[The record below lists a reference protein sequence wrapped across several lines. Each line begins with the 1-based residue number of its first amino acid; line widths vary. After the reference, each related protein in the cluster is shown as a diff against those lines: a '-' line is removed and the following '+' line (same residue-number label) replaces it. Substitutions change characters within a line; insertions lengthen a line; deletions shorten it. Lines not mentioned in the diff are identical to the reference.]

1 MNFFEQQDKARSK
14 TARLVIM
21 FLAGIIGLAIIAFVA
36 VFMGYILLIGDGY
49 YVEEEAFSIALTFTI
64 VFVII
69 LLLATWIK
77 ISQLR
82 RGGGP
87 QVAKE
92 LGGILLEEGNLD
104 KIEQVSQHKLKVL
117 MNINKE
123 MALASGVPVPNLYLI
138 DDEGVNAFAA
148 GYTPL
153 NSVIGVTSG
162 AVNSLNREELQ
173 GVIAHEYS
181 HILNGDVK
189 INLRFAGILFGL
201 TVIYYIGEFLLRIIG
216 RGTRSRSSKK
226 RGGGI
231 GGVLVVIAIVCFVIG
246 LIGRLFA
253 NIIGSLVS
261 KQREFLAD
269 ASAVQFTRN
278 PNGIANAL
286 NKIRSGFGSEV
297 TSASCSKFSHMFFNI
312 PTKSSGF
319 SALFGTHPPLTE
331 RIKRIDPTF
340 DFSKAYNDKNAK
352 APTEKKGEKDNKEF
366 LANVTGAIIATQVGN
381 VQAVNIKKASDILKK
396 LPDKLLN
403 YASQK
408 KDAIPLLY
416 AMIMAASKQTKLIG
430 TTQKRIIS
438 EKHGS
443 DISFRGLEDKTHLLK
458 KLELDY
464 WLPLL
469 NLIIPNIKQLSEKEK
484 NLVSSCVKGLALADR
499 KISTFEI
506 AVIQILKSAL
516 NDKDDNLGSNN
527 EVIECMSISRVVSF
541 IASKG
546 NMSKDNVKKAIE
558 KGLSECKSSPIFKN
572 HSSKL
577 LPISEVTPEEVLKS
591 LEILSNST
599 FKKKEVCL
607 SAFSETINF
616 DKKKTTEEKELQYAI
631 FEALGCPHPKV

>member
-1 MNFFEQQDKARSK
+1 MKFFEQQDKARSK
-14 TARLVIM
+14 TTRLVIM
-21 FLAGIIGLAIIAFVA
+21 FLIGIVGLAILAFVA
-36 VFMGYILLIGDGY
+36 VFMGYILLLGDGY
-49 YVEEEAFSIALTFTI
+49 NVEEEAFSIALTFTI

-77 ISQLR
+77 IFQLR

-87 QVAKE
+87 QVANE

-104 KIEQVSQHKLKVL
+104 KMEQVSHHKLKVL

-138 DDEGVNAFAA
+138 EDEGVNAFAA

-189 INLRFAGILFGL
+189 INLRFSGIFFGL
-201 TVIYYIGEFLLRIIG
+201 TVIYYIGEFLLRILG
-216 RGTRSRSSKK
+216 RGTRRRSGKK
-226 RGGGI
+226 EGGGL
-231 GGVLVVIAIVCFVIG
+231 GAVLIIIAMVCFIIG
-246 LIGRLFA
+246 IIGRLFA
-253 NIIGSLVS
+253 NIVASLVS

-297 TSASCSKFSHMFFNI
+297 TSASSSKFSHMFFGI
-312 PTKSSGF
+312 PAKSSGF
-319 SALFGTHPPLTE
+319 SALFGTHPPLKD
-331 RIKRIDPTF
+331 RIKRIDPNF
-340 DFSKAYNDKNAK
+340 DFSKAYGDQKTKDEPAK
-352 APTEKKGEKDNKEF
+352 KVKRDNKGFIE
-366 LANVTGAIIATQVGN
+366 NVTGAIIATQAGN
-381 VQAVNIKKASDILKK
+381 VQPVNIKKAGEILKK
-396 LPDKLLN
+396 IPDELLS
-403 YASQK
+403 YASK
-408 KDAIPLLY
+408 KTEAIPLLY
-416 AMIMAASKQTKLIG
+416 ALIMAGSKQTKLIG
-430 TTQKRIIS
+430 SIQKRIIS
-438 EKHGS
+438 EKYGN
-443 DISFRGLEDKTHLLK
+443 DISFRGLEEKAEAIE
-458 KLELDY
+458 KLDLGFR
-464 WLPLL
+464 LPLL
-469 NLIIPNIKQLSEKEK
+469 NLIIPNIKQLSEEEK
-484 NLVSSCVKGLALADR
+484 SLINFCVKGLALADG

-516 NDKDDNLGSNN
+516 NDKDDNFGSIN
-527 EVIECMSISRVVSF
+527 ENTECMSISRVVSF

-546 NMSKDNVKKAIE
+546 NMSKVNIKKAIE
-558 KGLSECKSSPIFKN
+558 KGLSECKNSPIFTK

-577 LPISEVTPEEVLKS
+577 VPISEVTPEEVLKS

>member
-14 TARLVIM
+14 TARLIIM
-21 FLAGIIGLAIIAFVA
+21 FLTGIIALAIIAFVA
-36 VFMGYILLIGDGY
+36 VYMGYILFLGDGY
-49 YVEEEAFSIALTFTI
+49 NVEEEAFSIALTFTI

-69 LLLATWIK
+69 LLLATWFK

-92 LGGILLEEGNLD
+92 LGGILLEEGSLD
-104 KIEQVSQHKLKVL
+104 NIEHLSQHKIKVL

-231 GGVLVVIAIVCFVIG
+231 GGVIVVIAIVCFVIG

-340 DFSKAYNDKNAK
+340 DFSKAYDDKKTK
-352 APTEKKGEKDNKEF
+352 APSEKKAKKYKKGFIE
-366 LANVTGAIIATQVGN
+366 NVAETIIATQAGKL
-381 VQAVNIKKASDILKK
+381 QAINIKKASDILKK
-396 LPDKLLN
+396 MPDELFN
-403 YASQK
+403 YASK
-408 KDAIPLLY
+408 IKEATPLLY
-416 AMIMAASKQTKLIG
+416 ALIIAGSKQTKLIG
-430 TTQKRIIS
+430 SIQKRIIS

-443 DISFRGLEDKTHLLK
+443 DISFKGLEDKIQSIK
-458 KLELDY
+458 KLELGY
-464 WLPLL
+464 RLPLL
-469 NLIIPNIKQLSEKEK
+469 NLIIPSIKQLSEKEK
-484 NLVSSCVKGLALADR
+484 SLVNLCVKGLALADG

-516 NDKDDNLGSNN
+516 NDKDDNFRSNN
-527 EVIECMSISRVVSF
+527 EAAECLSISRVVCF
-541 IASKG
+541 IASKS
-546 NMSKDNVKKAIE
+546 NMSEVNTKKAIE
-558 KGLSECKSSPIFKN
+558 KGLSECKRSPIFSKY
-572 HSSKL
+572 SSKL
-577 LPISEVTPEEVLKS
+577 VPISVVKPEEVLKS
-591 LEILSNST
+591 LEILSNAT

-607 SAFSETINF
+607 NAFSETIKF
-616 DKKKTTEEKELQYAI
+616 DKKITTEEKELQYAI
-631 FEALGCPHPKV
+631 FEALGCPHPKI

>member
-14 TARLVIM
+14 TARLVVM
-21 FLAGIIGLAIIAFVA
+21 FLIGIVVLAIIAFFA
-36 VFMGYILLIGDGY
+36 VFMGYVLFLGDGY
-49 YVEEEAFSIALTFTI
+49 NVEEEAFTFALLFTL

-82 RGGGP
+82 KGGGP

-104 KIEQVSQHKLKVL
+104 KVEHVSHHKLKVL

-138 DDEGVNAFAA
+138 EDDGVNAFAA

-201 TVIYYIGEFLLRIIG
+201 TVIYYIGEFLLRILG
-216 RGTRSRSSKK
+216 RGSRRRSSKK
-226 RGGGI
+226 EGGGL
-231 GGVLVVIAIVCFVIG
+231 GAVLIIIAIACFVIG
-246 LIGRLFA
+246 IIGRLFA

-297 TSASCSKFSHMFFNI
+297 TSASSSKFSHMFFGI
-312 PTKSSGF
+312 PAKSSGF
-319 SALFGTHPPLTE
+319 SALFGTHPPLTD

-340 DFSKAYNDKNAK
+340 DFSKTYGVKKKPAEPAK
-352 APTEKKGEKDNKEF
+352 KVKKDNKGFIE
-366 LANVTGAIIATQVGN
+366 NVTGAIIATQAGS
-381 VQAVNIKKASDILKK
+381 VQADNIKKAGKILKK
-396 LPDKLLN
+396 IPDKLLD
-403 YASQK
+403 YASK
-408 KDAIPLLY
+408 KTDTIPLLY
-416 AMIMAASKQTKLIG
+416 ALIMAGSKQTKLIG
-430 TTQKRIIS
+430 SIQKRIIS
-438 EKHGS
+438 EKYGKE
-443 DISFRGLEDKTHLLK
+443 ISFKGMEEKTEAIK
-458 KLELDY
+458 KLELGFR
-464 WLPLL
+464 LPLL
-469 NLIIPNIKQLSEKEK
+469 NLIIPKIKQLSEKEK
-484 NLVSSCVKGLALADR
+484 SLVNFCVKGLALADG

-516 NDKDDNLGSNN
+516 NDKDDNFGLNN
-527 EVIECMSISRVVSF
+527 EEAECRSISRVVSF

-546 NMSKDNVKKAIE
+546 NMNEVNTKKAIE
-558 KGLSECKSSPIFKN
+558 KGLSECKGSTLFSRYSN
-572 HSSKL
+572 KL
-577 LPISEVTPEEVLKS
+577 VPLGEVTPEDVLRS

-607 SAFSETINF
+607 NAFSETINF
-616 DKKKTTEEKELQYAI
+616 DKNITTEEKELQYAI
-631 FEALGCPHPKV
+631 FEALGCPHPKM

>member
-21 FLAGIIGLAIIAFVA
+21 FLIGLVGLAIIAFVA
-36 VFMGYILLIGDGY
+36 VFMGYILLLGDGY
-49 YVEEEAFSIALTFTI
+49 NVEEEAFSIAVTFTI

-92 LGGILLEEGNLD
+92 LGGILLEEGNLY

-138 DDEGVNAFAA
+138 EDEGVNAFAA

-201 TVIYYIGEFLLRIIG
+201 TVIYYIGEFLLRILG
-216 RGTRSRSSKK
+216 RGTRRRSGKK
-226 RGGGI
+226 EGGGL
-231 GGVLVVIAIVCFVIG
+231 GAVLIIIAIACFIIG
-246 LIGRLFA
+246 IIGRLFA

-297 TSASCSKFSHMFFNI
+297 TSASSSKFSHMFFGI
-312 PTKSSGF
+312 PAKSSGF
-319 SALFGTHPPLTE
+319 SALFGTHPPLTD

-340 DFSKAYNDKNAK
+340 DFSKAYGDQKTKAEPAK
-352 APTEKKGEKDNKEF
+352 KVKRDNKGFIE
-366 LANVTGAIIATQVGN
+366 NVTGAIIATQAGN
-381 VQAVNIKKASDILKK
+381 VQAVNIKKAGEILKK
-396 LPDKLLN
+396 IPDELLN
-403 YASQK
+403 YAFK
-408 KDAIPLLY
+408 KTEAIPLLY
-416 AMIMAASKQTKLIG
+416 ALIMAGSKKTNLIG
-430 TTQKRIIS
+430 SIQKRIIS
-438 EKHGS
+438 EKYGNE
-443 DISFRGLEDKTHLLK
+443 ISFRGLEK
-458 KLELDY
+458 KAEAIKNLELGFR
-464 WLPLL
+464 LPLL
-469 NLIIPNIKQLSEKEK
+469 NLIIPKIKQLSEKEK
-484 NLVSSCVKGLALADR
+484 SLINFCVKGLALADG

-516 NDKDDNLGSNN
+516 NDKDDNFGSNDEN
-527 EVIECMSISRVVSF
+527 TECISISRVVSF

-546 NMSKDNVKKAIE
+546 NMSEVNIKKAIE
-558 KGLSECKSSPIFKN
+558 KGLSECKSSPIFTK

>member
-1 MNFFEQQDKARSK
+1 MKFFEQQDKARSK
-14 TARLVIM
+14 TTRLVIM
-21 FLAGIIGLAIIAFVA
+21 FLIGIVGLAILAFVA
-36 VFMGYILLIGDGY
+36 VFMGYILLLGDGY
-49 YVEEEAFSIALTFTI
+49 NVEEEAFSIALTFTI

-77 ISQLR
+77 IFQLR

-87 QVAKE
+87 QVANE

-104 KIEQVSQHKLKVL
+104 KMEQVSHHKLKVL

-138 DDEGVNAFAA
+138 EDEGVNAFAA

-189 INLRFAGILFGL
+189 INLRFSGIFFGL
-201 TVIYYIGEFLLRIIG
+201 TVIYYIGEFLLRILG
-216 RGTRSRSSKK
+216 RGTRRRSGKK
-226 RGGGI
+226 EGGGL
-231 GGVLVVIAIVCFVIG
+231 GAVLIIIAMVCFIIG
-246 LIGRLFA
+246 IIGRLFA
-253 NIIGSLVS
+253 NIVASLVS

-297 TSASCSKFSHMFFNI
+297 TSASSSKFSHMFFGI
-312 PTKSSGF
+312 PAKSSGF
-319 SALFGTHPPLTE
+319 SALFGTHPPLKD
-331 RIKRIDPTF
+331 RIKRIDPNF
-340 DFSKAYNDKNAK
+340 DFSKAYGDQKTKDEPAK
-352 APTEKKGEKDNKEF
+352 KVKRDNKGFIE
-366 LANVTGAIIATQVGN
+366 NVTGAIIATQVGN
-381 VQAVNIKKASDILKK
+381 VQAVNIKKAGEILKK
-396 LPDKLLN
+396 IPDELLN
-403 YASQK
+403 YASK
-408 KDAIPLLY
+408 KTNAILLLY
-416 AMIMAASKQTKLIG
+416 ALIMAGSKQTKLIG
-430 TTQKRIIS
+430 SIQKRIIS
-438 EKHGS
+438 EKYGN
-443 DISFRGLEDKTHLLK
+443 DISFRGLEEKAEAIE
-458 KLELDY
+458 KLDLGFR
-464 WLPLL
+464 LPLL
-469 NLIIPNIKQLSEKEK
+469 NLIIPNIKQLSEEEK
-484 NLVSSCVKGLALADR
+484 SLINFCVKGLALADG

-516 NDKDDNLGSNN
+516 NDKDDNFGSVN
-527 EVIECMSISRVVSF
+527 ENAECMSISRVVSF

-546 NMSKDNVKKAIE
+546 NMSKVNIKKAIE
-558 KGLSECKSSPIFKN
+558 KGLSECKNSPIFTK

-577 LPISEVTPEEVLKS
+577 VPISEVTPEEVLKS

>member
-14 TARLVIM
+14 TARLVSM
-21 FLAGIIGLAIIAFVA
+21 FLIGIVVLATIAFFA
-36 VFMGYILLIGDGY
+36 VFMGYVLFLGDGY
-49 YVEEEAFSIALTFTI
+49 NVEEEAFTFALLFTL

-82 RGGGP
+82 KGGGP

-104 KIEQVSQHKLKVL
+104 KIEQVSHHKLKVL

-138 DDEGVNAFAA
+138 EDDGVNAFAA

-201 TVIYYIGEFLLRIIG
+201 TVIYYIGEFLLRILG
-216 RGTRSRSSKK
+216 RGSRRRSSKK
-226 RGGGI
+226 EGGGL
-231 GGVLVVIAIVCFVIG
+231 GAVLIIIAIACFVIG
-246 LIGRLFA
+246 IIGRLFA

-297 TSASCSKFSHMFFNI
+297 TSASSSKFSHMFFGI
-312 PTKSSGF
+312 PAKSSGF
-319 SALFGTHPPLTE
+319 SALFGTHPPLTD

-340 DFSKAYNDKNAK
+340 DFSKAYGDQKKPAEAAK
-352 APTEKKGEKDNKEF
+352 KVKKDNKGFIE
-366 LANVTGAIIATQVGN
+366 NVTGAIIATQAGN
-381 VQAVNIKKASDILKK
+381 VQADNIKKAGKILKK
-396 LPDKLLN
+396 IPDKLLD
-403 YASQK
+403 YASK
-408 KDAIPLLY
+408 KTEAIALLY
-416 AMIMAASKQTKLIG
+416 ALIIAGSKQTKLIG
-430 TTQKRIIS
+430 SIQKRIIS
-438 EKHGS
+438 EKYGKE
-443 DISFRGLEDKTHLLK
+443 ISFKGIEEKTEAIK
-458 KLELDY
+458 KLELGFR
-464 WLPLL
+464 LPLL
-469 NLIIPNIKQLSEKEK
+469 NLIIPKIKQLSEKEK
-484 NLVSSCVKGLALADR
+484 SLVNFCVKGLALADG

-516 NDKDDNLGSNN
+516 NDKDDNFGLNN
-527 EVIECMSISRVVSF
+527 EEAECRSISRVICF

-546 NMSKDNVKKAIE
+546 NMNEVNTKKAIE
-558 KGLSECKSSPIFKN
+558 KGLSECKGSTLFSRYSN
-572 HSSKL
+572 KL
-577 LPISEVTPEEVLKS
+577 VPLGEVTPEDVLRS
-591 LEILSNST
+591 LETLSNST

-607 SAFSETINF
+607 NAFSETINF
-616 DKKKTTEEKELQYAI
+616 DKNITTEEKELQYAI
-631 FEALGCPHPKV
+631 FEALGCPHPKM

>member
-14 TARLVIM
+14 TARLVAM
-21 FLAGIIGLAIIAFVA
+21 FLIGIVVLAIIAFFA
-36 VFMGYILLIGDGY
+36 VFMGYVLFLGDGY
-49 YVEEEAFSIALTFTI
+49 NIEEEAFTFALLFTL

-82 RGGGP
+82 KGGGP

-104 KIEQVSQHKLKVL
+104 KIEHVSHHKLKVL

-138 DDEGVNAFAA
+138 EDDGVNAFAA

-201 TVIYYIGEFLLRIIG
+201 TVIYYIGEFLLRILG
-216 RGTRSRSSKK
+216 RGSRRRSSKK
-226 RGGGI
+226 EGGGL
-231 GGVLVVIAIVCFVIG
+231 GAVLIIIAIACFVIG
-246 LIGRLFA
+246 IIGRLFA

-297 TSASCSKFSHMFFNI
+297 TSASSSKFSHMFFGI
-312 PTKSSGF
+312 PAKSSGF
-319 SALFGTHPPLTE
+319 SALFGTHPPLTD
-331 RIKRIDPTF
+331 RIKRIDPAF
-340 DFSKAYNDKNAK
+340 DFSKAYGDRKKPAEPAK
-352 APTEKKGEKDNKEF
+352 KVKKDNKGFIE
-366 LANVTGAIIATQVGN
+366 NVTGAIIATQAGN
-381 VQAVNIKKASDILKK
+381 VQADNIKKAGKILKK
-396 LPDKLLN
+396 IPDKLLD
-403 YASQK
+403 YASK
-408 KDAIPLLY
+408 KTDTIPLLY
-416 AMIMAASKQTKLIG
+416 ALIMAGSKQTKLIG
-430 TTQKRIIS
+430 SIQKRIIS
-438 EKHGS
+438 EKYGN
-443 DISFRGLEDKTHLLK
+443 DISFKGIEEKTEAIK
-458 KLELDY
+458 KLELGFR
-464 WLPLL
+464 LPLL
-469 NLIIPNIKQLSEKEK
+469 NLIIPKIKQLSEKEK
-484 NLVSSCVKGLALADR
+484 SLVNFCVKGLALADG

-516 NDKDDNLGSNN
+516 NDKDDNFGLNN
-527 EVIECMSISRVVSF
+527 EEAECRSISRVICF

-546 NMSKDNVKKAIE
+546 NMNEVNTKKAIE
-558 KGLSECKSSPIFKN
+558 KGLSECKGSSLFSRYSN
-572 HSSKL
+572 KL
-577 LPISEVTPEEVLKS
+577 VPLGEVTPEDVLRS

-607 SAFSETINF
+607 NAFSETINF
-616 DKKKTTEEKELQYAI
+616 DKNITTEEKELQYAI
-631 FEALGCPHPKV
+631 FEALGCPHPKM

>member
-14 TARLVIM
+14 TARLVAM
-21 FLAGIIGLAIIAFVA
+21 FLIGIVVLAIIAFFA
-36 VFMGYILLIGDGY
+36 VFMGYVLFLGDGY
-49 YVEEEAFSIALTFTI
+49 NIEEEAFTFALLFTL

-82 RGGGP
+82 KGGGP

-104 KIEQVSQHKLKVL
+104 KIEHVSHHKLKVL

-138 DDEGVNAFAA
+138 EDDGVNAFAA

-201 TVIYYIGEFLLRIIG
+201 TVIYYIGEFLLRILG
-216 RGTRSRSSKK
+216 RGSRRRSSKK
-226 RGGGI
+226 EGGGL
-231 GGVLVVIAIVCFVIG
+231 GAVLIIIAIACFVIG
-246 LIGRLFA
+246 IIGRLFA

-297 TSASCSKFSHMFFNI
+297 TSASSSKFSHMFFGI
-312 PTKSSGF
+312 PAKSSGF
-319 SALFGTHPPLTE
+319 SALFGTHPPLTD

-340 DFSKAYNDKNAK
+340 DFSKAYGDQKKPAEPAK
-352 APTEKKGEKDNKEF
+352 KVKKDNKGFIE
-366 LANVTGAIIATQVGN
+366 NVTGAIIATQAGN
-381 VQAVNIKKASDILKK
+381 VQAENIKKAGKILKK
-396 LPDKLLN
+396 IPDKLLD
-403 YASQK
+403 YASK
-408 KDAIPLLY
+408 KTEAIPLIY
-416 AMIMAASKQTKLIG
+416 ALIMAGSKQTKLIG
-430 TTQKRIIS
+430 SIQKRIIS
-438 EKHGS
+438 EKYGKE
-443 DISFRGLEDKTHLLK
+443 ISFKGIEEKTEAIK
-458 KLELDY
+458 KLELGFR
-464 WLPLL
+464 LPLL
-469 NLIIPNIKQLSEKEK
+469 NLIIPKIKQLSEKEK
-484 NLVSSCVKGLALADR
+484 SLVNFCVKGLALADG

-516 NDKDDNLGSNN
+516 NDKDDNFGLNN
-527 EVIECMSISRVVSF
+527 EEAECRSISRVICF

-546 NMSKDNVKKAIE
+546 NMNEVNTKKAIE
-558 KGLSECKSSPIFKN
+558 KGLSECKGSTLFSRYSN
-572 HSSKL
+572 KL
-577 LPISEVTPEEVLKS
+577 VPLGEVTPEDVLRS

-607 SAFSETINF
+607 NAFSETINF
-616 DKKKTTEEKELQYAI
+616 DKNITTEEKELQYAI
-631 FEALGCPHPKV
+631 FEALGCPHPKM

>member
-226 RGGGI
+226 RGGSI
-231 GGVLVVIAIVCFVIG
+231 GGVIVVIAIVCFVIG

>member
-21 FLAGIIGLAIIAFVA
+21 FLTGIVVLAIIAFVA
-36 VFMGYILLIGDGY
+36 VFMGYILFLGDGY
-49 YVEEEAFSIALTFTI
+49 NVKEEAFTFALLFTL

-104 KIEQVSQHKLKVL
+104 KIEHVSQHKLKVL

-138 DDEGVNAFAA
+138 EDEGVNAFAA

-201 TVIYYIGEFLLRIIG
+201 TVIYYIGEFLLRILG
-216 RGTRSRSSKK
+216 RGTRRRSSKK
-226 RGGGI
+226 EGGGLGAI
-231 GGVLVVIAIVCFVIG
+231 LIIIAIACFVIG
-246 LIGRLFA
+246 IIGRLFA

-297 TSASCSKFSHMFFNI
+297 TSASSSKFSHMFFGI
-312 PTKSSGF
+312 PAKSSGF
-319 SALFGTHPPLTE
+319 SALFGTHPPLTD

-340 DFSKAYNDKNAK
+340 DFSKAYGDQKTKAEPAK
-352 APTEKKGEKDNKEF
+352 KVKRDNKGF
-366 LANVTGAIIATQVGN
+366 IKNVTGAIIATQAGN
-381 VQAVNIKKASDILKK
+381 VQAVNIKKASEVLKK
-396 LPDKLLN
+396 IPDKFLD
-403 YASQK
+403 YASK
-408 KDAIPLLY
+408 KTEAIPLLY
-416 AMIMAASKQTKLIG
+416 ALIMAGSKQTKLIG
-430 TTQKRIIS
+430 SIQKRIIS
-438 EKHGS
+438 EKYGN
-443 DISFRGLEDKTHLLK
+443 DISFKGLEEKTESIK
-458 KLELDY
+458 KLDLGFR
-464 WLPLL
+464 LPLL
-469 NLIIPNIKQLSEKEK
+469 NLIIPIIKQLTEKEK
-484 NLVSSCVKGLALADR
+484 SLVNFCVKGLALADG

-516 NDKDDNLGSNN
+516 NDKDDDFGLNN
-527 EVIECMSISRVVSF
+527 EDAECMSISRVICF
-541 IASKG
+541 IARKG
-546 NMSKDNVKKAIE
+546 NMNEVNTKKAIE
-558 KGLSECKSSPIFKN
+558 KGLSECKNSPIFSK
-572 HSSKL
+572 HSSKFVPL
-577 LPISEVTPEEVLKS
+577 SEVKPEDVLKS
-591 LEILSNST
+591 LETLSKST

-607 SAFSETINF
+607 NAFSETINF
-616 DKKKTTEEKELQYAI
+616 DKKITTEEKEIQYAI
-631 FEALGCPHPKV
+631 FEALGCPHPKI

>member
-21 FLAGIIGLAIIAFVA
+21 FLTGIIALAIIAFVA
-36 VFMGYILLIGDGY
+36 VFMGYTLLIGDGY

-87 QVAKE
+87 QVAQE

-226 RGGGI
+226 RGGSI
-231 GGVLVVIAIVCFVIG
+231 GGVIVVIAIVCFVIG

-319 SALFGTHPPLTE
+319 RALFGTHPPLTE

-381 VQAVNIKKASDILKK
+381 VQAINIKKASDILKK

-408 KDAIPLLY
+408 KDATPLLY
-416 AMIMAASKQTKLIG
+416 ALIMAASKQTKFIG

>member
-21 FLAGIIGLAIIAFVA
+21 FLTGIVVLAMIAFVA
-36 VFMGYILLIGDGY
+36 VFMGYIMFLGDGY
-49 YVEEEAFSIALTFTI
+49 NVEEEAFTFALLFTL

-138 DDEGVNAFAA
+138 EDEGVNAFAA

-162 AVNSLNREELQ
+162 AINSLNREELQ

-201 TVIYYIGEFLLRIIG
+201 TVIYYIGEFLLRILG
-216 RGTRSRSSKK
+216 RGTRRRSSKK
-226 RGGGI
+226 EGGGLGAI
-231 GGVLVVIAIVCFVIG
+231 LIIIAIACFVIG
-246 LIGRLFA
+246 IIGRLFA

-297 TSASCSKFSHMFFNI
+297 TSASSSKFSHMFFGI
-312 PTKSSGF
+312 PAKSSGF
-319 SALFGTHPPLTE
+319 SALFGTHPPLTD

-340 DFSKAYNDKNAK
+340 DFSKAYDDQKTN
-352 APTEKKGEKDNKEF
+352 KDFIE
-366 LANVTGAIIATQVGN
+366 NVTGAIIAAQAGN
-381 VQAVNIKKASDILKK
+381 VQVVNIKKASEILKK
-396 LPDKLLN
+396 IPDKLLD
-403 YASQK
+403 YASK
-408 KDAIPLLY
+408 KTEAIPLLY
-416 AMIMAASKQTKLIG
+416 ALIMAGSKQTKLIG
-430 TTQKRIIS
+430 SIQKRIIS
-438 EKHGS
+438 EKYGN
-443 DISFRGLEDKTHLLK
+443 DISFRGLEEKTEAIK
-458 KLELDY
+458 KLDLGFR
-464 WLPLL
+464 LPLL
-469 NLIIPNIKQLSEKEK
+469 NLIIPIIKQLTEKEK
-484 NLVSSCVKGLALADR
+484 SLVNFCVKGLALADG

-516 NDKDDNLGSNN
+516 NDKDDNFGSNN
-527 EVIECMSISRVVSF
+527 EDAECMSISRVVCF

-546 NMSKDNVKKAIE
+546 NMNEVNTKKAIE
-558 KGLSECKSSPIFKN
+558 KGLSECKNSPIFSKY
-572 HSSKL
+572 SSKFVPL
-577 LPISEVTPEEVLKS
+577 SEVKPEDVLKS
-591 LEILSNST
+591 LETLSKST

-607 SAFSETINF
+607 NAFSETIKF
-616 DKKKTTEEKELQYAI
+616 DKKITTEEEELQYAI
-631 FEALGCPHPKV
+631 FEALGCPHPKI

>member
-1 MNFFEQQDKARSK
+1 MKFFEQQDKARSK
-14 TARLVIM
+14 TTRLVIM
-21 FLAGIIGLAIIAFVA
+21 FLIGIVGLAILAFVA
-36 VFMGYILLIGDGY
+36 VFMGYILLLGDGY
-49 YVEEEAFSIALTFTI
+49 NVEEEAFSIALTFTI

-77 ISQLR
+77 IFQLR

-87 QVAKE
+87 QVANE

-104 KIEQVSQHKLKVL
+104 KMEQVSHHKLKVL

-123 MALASGVPVPNLYLI
+123 MALASGVPVPNLYLVE
-138 DDEGVNAFAA
+138 DEGVNAFAA

-189 INLRFAGILFGL
+189 INLRFSGIFFGL
-201 TVIYYIGEFLLRIIG
+201 TVIYYIGEFLLRILG
-216 RGTRSRSSKK
+216 RGTRRRSGKK
-226 RGGGI
+226 EGGGL
-231 GGVLVVIAIVCFVIG
+231 GAVLIIIAMVCFIIG
-246 LIGRLFA
+246 IIGRLFA
-253 NIIGSLVS
+253 NIVASLVS

-297 TSASCSKFSHMFFNI
+297 TSASSSKFSHMFFGI
-312 PTKSSGF
+312 PAKSSGF
-319 SALFGTHPPLTE
+319 SALFGTHPPLKD
-331 RIKRIDPTF
+331 RIKRIDPNF
-340 DFSKAYNDKNAK
+340 DFSKAYGDQKTKDEPAK
-352 APTEKKGEKDNKEF
+352 KVKRDNKGFIE
-366 LANVTGAIIATQVGN
+366 NVAGAIIATQVGN
-381 VQAVNIKKASDILKK
+381 VQAVNIKKAGEILKK
-396 LPDKLLN
+396 IPDELLN
-403 YASQK
+403 YASK
-408 KDAIPLLY
+408 KTDAIHLLY
-416 AMIMAASKQTKLIG
+416 ALIMAGSKQTKLIG
-430 TTQKRIIS
+430 SIQKRIIS
-438 EKHGS
+438 EKYGN
-443 DISFRGLEDKTHLLK
+443 DISFRGLEEKAEAIE
-458 KLELDY
+458 KLDLGFR
-464 WLPLL
+464 LPLL
-469 NLIIPNIKQLSEKEK
+469 NLIIPNIKQLSEEEK
-484 NLVSSCVKGLALADR
+484 SLINFCVKGLALADG

-516 NDKDDNLGSNN
+516 NDKDDNFGSVN
-527 EVIECMSISRVVSF
+527 ENAECMSISRVVSF

-546 NMSKDNVKKAIE
+546 DMSKVNIKKAIE
-558 KGLSECKSSPIFKN
+558 KGLSECKNSPIFTK

-577 LPISEVTPEEVLKS
+577 VPISEVTPEEVLKS

>member
-14 TARLVIM
+14 TSRLVLM
-21 FLAGIIGLAIIAFVA
+21 FLTGILVLGIIAFVA
-36 VFMGYILLIGDGY
+36 VYMGYILFIGGGY
-49 YVEEEAFSIALTFTI
+49 NVEEEAISVALLFSL
-64 VFVII
+64 VFVVI
-69 LLLATWIK
+69 LLLATWFK

-104 KIEQVSQHKLKVL
+104 KIETVSQHKIKVL

-138 DDEGVNAFAA
+138 EDEGVNAFAA

-162 AVNSLNREELQ
+162 AVNALNREELQ

-201 TVIYYIGEFLLRIIG
+201 TVIYYIGSFLLRIMG
-216 RGTRSRSSKK
+216 SGTRRRSSKK
-226 RGGGI
+226 QGGGV
-231 GGVLVVIAIVCFVIG
+231 GGLLVIIAIAFFIIG

-297 TSASCSKFSHMFFNI
+297 TSASSSKFSHMFFDI
-312 PTKSSGF
+312 PSKSSGF
-319 SALFGTHPPLTE
+319 SALFGTHPPLTD

-340 DFSKAYNDKNAK
+340 DFSKAYSDQKTN
-352 APTEKKGEKDNKEF
+352 TEPVKKVKRDNKGFIE
-366 LANVTGAIIATQVGN
+366 NVAGAIIATQAGN
-381 VQAVNIKKASDILKK
+381 VQAVNIKKAGEILKK
-396 LPDKLLN
+396 IPDKLLN
-403 YASQK
+403 HASK
-408 KDAIPLLY
+408 KTESIPLLY
-416 AMIMAASKQTKLIG
+416 ALIIAGSKQTNLIG
-430 TTQKRIIS
+430 SIQKRIIS
-438 EKHGS
+438 EKYGS
-443 DISFRGLEDKTHLLK
+443 DISFKGLEEKTEEIQ
-458 KLELDY
+458 KLDLGFR
-464 WLPLL
+464 LPLL
-469 NLIIPNIKQLSEKEK
+469 NLIIPNIKQLTEKEK
-484 NLVSSCVKGLALADR
+484 SLVNFCVKGLALADG

-516 NDKDDNLGSNN
+516 NDKDDNFGSNN
-527 EVIECMSISRVVSF
+527 EDSECRSISRVICF
-541 IASKG
+541 MASKG
-546 NMSKDNVKKAIE
+546 NMNEVNTKKAIDD
-558 KGLSECKSSPIFKN
+558 
-572 HSSKL
+572 
-577 LPISEVTPEEVLKS
+577 TVLN
-591 LEILSNST
+591 L
-599 FKKKEVCL
+599 V
-607 SAFSETINF
+607 
-616 DKKKTTEEKELQYAI
+616 
-631 FEALGCPHPKV
+631 

>member
-14 TARLVIM
+14 TSRLVIM
-21 FLAGIIGLAIIAFVA
+21 FLTGIVVLGIIAFVA
-36 VFMGYILLIGDGY
+36 VFMGYILFLGDSY
-49 YVEEEAFSIALTFTI
+49 NDEEEAFSIALTFAI

-69 LLLATWIK
+69 LLLATWFK

-104 KIEQVSQHKLKVL
+104 KIEHVSQHKIKVL

-138 DDEGVNAFAA
+138 EDEGVNAFAA

-162 AVNSLNREELQ
+162 AVNALNREELQ

-201 TVIYYIGEFLLRIIG
+201 TVIYFIGEFLLRIIG
-216 RGTRSRSSKK
+216 SGSRRRSSKK
-226 RGGGI
+226 EGGGI
-231 GGVLVVIAIVCFVIG
+231 GGVLVIIAVACFVVG

-297 TSASCSKFSHMFFNI
+297 TSASSSKFSHMFFGI
-312 PTKSSGF
+312 PAKSSGF
-319 SALFGTHPPLTE
+319 SALFGTHPPLTD

-340 DFSKAYNDKNAK
+340 DFSKAYSDQKTNVEPAK
-352 APTEKKGEKDNKEF
+352 KVKRDNKGFIE
-366 LANVTGAIIATQVGN
+366 NVTGAIIATQAGN
-381 VQAVNIKKASDILKK
+381 VQAVNIKKAGEILKK
-396 LPDKLLN
+396 IPDKLLN

-408 KDAIPLLY
+408 TEAVPLLY
-416 AMIMAASKQTKLIG
+416 ALIMAGSKETTLIG
-430 TTQKRIIS
+430 SIQKRIIS
-438 EKHGS
+438 EKYGK
-443 DISFRGLEDKTHLLK
+443 DMPFKGLEEKTQLIK
-458 KLELDY
+458 KLDLVFR
-464 WLPLL
+464 LPLL
-469 NLIIPNIKQLSEKEK
+469 NLIIPNIKQLTEKEK
-484 NLVSSCVKGLALADR
+484 GLVNFCVKGLALADG

-506 AVIQILKSAL
+506 AAIQILKSAL
-516 NDKDDNLGSNN
+516 NDKDDNFGSNN
-527 EVIECMSISRVVSF
+527 EDSECRSISRVICF

-546 NMSKDNVKKAIE
+546 NMNEVNTKKAIE
-558 KGLSECKSSPIFKN
+558 KGLIECKNSPIFSK
-572 HSSKL
+572 HSSKFVR
-577 LPISEVTPEEVLKS
+577 IDHVKPEDVLKS
-591 LEILSNST
+591 LETLSNST

-607 SAFSETINF
+607 NAFSQTINF
-616 DKKKTTEEKELQYAI
+616 DKKITIEEKEIQYAI
-631 FEALGCPHPKV
+631 FEALGCPHPKI

>member
-1 MNFFEQQDKARSK
+1 MKFFEQQDKARSK
-14 TARLVIM
+14 TTRLVIM
-21 FLAGIIGLAIIAFVA
+21 FLIGIVGLAILAFVA
-36 VFMGYILLIGDGY
+36 VFMGYILLLGDGY
-49 YVEEEAFSIALTFTI
+49 NVEEEAFSIALTFTI

-77 ISQLR
+77 IFQLR

-87 QVAKE
+87 QVANE

-104 KIEQVSQHKLKVL
+104 KMEQVSHHKLKVL

-138 DDEGVNAFAA
+138 EDEGVNAFAA

-189 INLRFAGILFGL
+189 INLRFSGIFFGL
-201 TVIYYIGEFLLRIIG
+201 TVIYYIGEFLLRILG
-216 RGTRSRSSKK
+216 RGTRRRSGKK
-226 RGGGI
+226 EGGGL
-231 GGVLVVIAIVCFVIG
+231 GAVLIIIAMVCFIIG
-246 LIGRLFA
+246 IIGRLFA
-253 NIIGSLVS
+253 NIVASLVS

-297 TSASCSKFSHMFFNI
+297 TSASSSKFSHMFFGI
-312 PTKSSGF
+312 PAKSSGF
-319 SALFGTHPPLTE
+319 SALFGTHPPLKD
-331 RIKRIDPTF
+331 RIKRIDPNF
-340 DFSKAYNDKNAK
+340 DFSKAYGDQKTKDEPAK
-352 APTEKKGEKDNKEF
+352 KVKRDNKGFIE
-366 LANVTGAIIATQVGN
+366 NVTGAIIATQVGN
-381 VQAVNIKKASDILKK
+381 VQAVNIKKAGEILKK
-396 LPDKLLN
+396 IPDELLN
-403 YASQK
+403 YASK
-408 KDAIPLLY
+408 KTDAILLLY
-416 AMIMAASKQTKLIG
+416 ALIMAGSKQTKLIG
-430 TTQKRIIS
+430 SIQKRIIS
-438 EKHGS
+438 EKYGN
-443 DISFRGLEDKTHLLK
+443 DISFRGLEEKAEAIE
-458 KLELDY
+458 KLDLGFR
-464 WLPLL
+464 LPLL
-469 NLIIPNIKQLSEKEK
+469 NLIIPNIKQLSEEEK
-484 NLVSSCVKGLALADR
+484 SLINFCVKGLALADG

-516 NDKDDNLGSNN
+516 NDKDDNFGSVN
-527 EVIECMSISRVVSF
+527 ENAECMSISRVVSF

-546 NMSKDNVKKAIE
+546 NMSKVNIKKAIE
-558 KGLSECKSSPIFKN
+558 KGLSECKNSPIFTK

-577 LPISEVTPEEVLKS
+577 VPISEVTPEEVLKS

>member
-14 TARLVIM
+14 TSRLVIM
-21 FLAGIIGLAIIAFVA
+21 FLTGIVVLGIIAFVA
-36 VFMGYILLIGDGY
+36 VYMGYILFIGGGY
-49 YVEEEAFSIALTFTI
+49 NVEEEAISVALLFSL
-64 VFVII
+64 VFVVI
-69 LLLATWIK
+69 LLLATWFK

-104 KIEQVSQHKLKVL
+104 KIETVSQHKIKVL

-138 DDEGVNAFAA
+138 EDEGVNAFAA

-162 AVNSLNREELQ
+162 AVNALNREELQ

-201 TVIYYIGEFLLRIIG
+201 TVIYYIGSFLLRIMG
-216 RGTRSRSSKK
+216 SGTRRRSSKK
-226 RGGGI
+226 QGGGV
-231 GGVLVVIAIVCFVIG
+231 GGVLVIIAIAFFIIG

-297 TSASCSKFSHMFFNI
+297 TSASSSKFSHMFFGI
-312 PTKSSGF
+312 PAKSSGF
-319 SALFGTHPPLTE
+319 SALFGTHPPLTD
-331 RIKRIDPTF
+331 RIKKIDPTF
-340 DFSKAYNDKNAK
+340 DFSKAYSDQKTNAE
-352 APTEKKGEKDNKEF
+352 PVKKVKRDNKGFIE
-366 LANVTGAIIATQVGN
+366 NVAGAIIATQAGN
-381 VQAVNIKKASDILKK
+381 VQAVNIKKAGEILKQI
-396 LPDKLLN
+396 PDKLLN
-403 YASQK
+403 YASK
-408 KDAIPLLY
+408 KTEAIPLLY
-416 AMIMAASKQTKLIG
+416 ALIIAGSKQTNLIG
-430 TTQKRIIS
+430 SIQKRIIS
-438 EKHGS
+438 EKYGS
-443 DISFRGLEDKTHLLK
+443 DISFKGLEEKTEEIQ
-458 KLELDY
+458 KLDLGFR
-464 WLPLL
+464 LPLL
-469 NLIIPNIKQLSEKEK
+469 NLIIPNIKQLTEKEK
-484 NLVSSCVKGLALADR
+484 SLVNFCVKGLALADG

-516 NDKDDNLGSNN
+516 NDKDDNFGSNN
-527 EVIECMSISRVVSF
+527 EDSECRSISRVICF
-541 IASKG
+541 MASKG
-546 NMSKDNVKKAIE
+546 NMNEVNTKKAIE
-558 KGLSECKSSPIFKN
+558 KGLSECKSSPIFSK
-572 HSSKL
+572 HSSKFV
-577 LPISEVTPEEVLKS
+577 PISQVTPEEVLKS

-607 SAFSETINF
+607 NAFSETINF
-616 DKKKTTEEKELQYAI
+616 DKKITTEEKELQYAI
-631 FEALGCPHPKV
+631 FEALGCPHPKI

>member
-14 TARLVIM
+14 TSRLVIM
-21 FLAGIIGLAIIAFVA
+21 FLIGLVVLGVIAFVA
-36 VFMGYILLIGDGY
+36 VFMGYILFLGDSY
-49 YVEEEAFSIALTFTI
+49 NDEEEALSIALTFAI
-64 VFVII
+64 GFVII
-69 LLLATWIK
+69 LLLATWFE

-87 QVAKE
+87 KVAKE
-92 LGGILLEEGNLD
+92 LGGVLLEEGNLD
-104 KIEQVSQHKLKVL
+104 KIEDVSQHKIKVL

-138 DDEGVNAFAA
+138 EDEGVNAFAA

-162 AVNSLNREELQ
+162 AVNALNREELQ

-201 TVIYYIGEFLLRIIG
+201 TVIYFIGEFLLRIIG
-216 RGTRSRSSKK
+216 SGSRRRTSKK
-226 RGGGI
+226 EGGGI
-231 GGVLVVIAIVCFVIG
+231 GGVLVIIAIACFVVG

-286 NKIRSGFGSEV
+286 NKIRSIFGSEV
-297 TSASCSKFSHMFFNI
+297 TSASSSKFSHMFFGI
-312 PTKSSGF
+312 PAKSSGF
-319 SALFGTHPPLTE
+319 NALFGTHPPLTD
-331 RIKRIDPTF
+331 RIKRIDPAF
-340 DFSKAYNDKNAK
+340 DFSKAYSDQKTNSDQAK
-352 APTEKKGEKDNKEF
+352 KVKRDNKGFIE
-366 LANVTGAIIATQVGN
+366 NVAGAIIATQAGN
-381 VQAVNIKKASDILKK
+381 VQAVNIKKAGEILKK
-396 LPDKLLN
+396 IPDKLLN

-408 KDAIPLLY
+408 TEAVSLLY
-416 AMIMAASKQTKLIG
+416 ALIMAGSKETNLIG
-430 TTQKRIIS
+430 SIQKRIIS
-438 EKHGS
+438 DKYEKG
-443 DISFRGLEDKTHLLK
+443 ISFRGLEEKTLLIK
-458 KLELDY
+458 KLDLSCR
-464 WLPLL
+464 LPLL
-469 NLIIPNIKQLSEKEK
+469 NLIIPNIKQLTEKEK
-484 NLVSSCVKGLALADR
+484 GLVNFCVKGLALADG

-516 NDKDDNLGSNN
+516 NDKDDNFGSNN
-527 EVIECMSISRVVSF
+527 EDAECMSISRVVCF

-546 NMSKDNVKKAIE
+546 NMNEVNTKKAIE
-558 KGLSECKSSPIFKN
+558 KGLSECKNSPIFSK
-572 HSSKL
+572 HSSKFVPL
-577 LPISEVTPEEVLKS
+577 SEVKPEDVLKS
-591 LEILSNST
+591 LETLSKST

-607 SAFSETINF
+607 NAFSETIKF
-616 DKKKTTEEKELQYAI
+616 DKKITTEEKELQYAI
-631 FEALGCPHPKV
+631 FEALGCPHPKI